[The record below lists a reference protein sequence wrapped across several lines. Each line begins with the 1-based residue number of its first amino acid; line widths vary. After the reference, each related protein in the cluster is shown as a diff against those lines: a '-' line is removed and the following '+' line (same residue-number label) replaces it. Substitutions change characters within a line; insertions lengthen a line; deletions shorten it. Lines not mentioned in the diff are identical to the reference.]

1 MGVSTTEGRAL
12 LGPVPELRM
21 SRHHHEAVD
30 DRPGLAILL
39 RQHRRGR
46 WSRLHHNTGHKP
58 NSVLVH
64 LLRGARASKQ
74 LIKLDRPQGDLV
86 SQRKS
91 PKRGRL
97 LDIFDELVHFTQVFP
112 HPKLTVEVVL
122 DEVEERRYPGHGRRR
137 RWSTTDF
144 EVEDRI
150 LMRVDRN
157 LLLSAAEDLWQLL
170 PIRLPTPFHTG
181 HLAKQ
186 LKIQRWLAQRIAYCL
201 RQAGAIREGGKSGNT
216 RLYDR
221 ASDAA

>member
-1 MGVSTTEGRAL
+1 METSLHRQLKERYAL
-12 LGPVPELRM
+12 GNARIEVPLGDYRIDVVTDEELIEIQHG
-21 SRHHHEAVD
+21 S
-30 DRPGLAILL
+30 LSAIRDKIKHLIEEHTV
-39 RQHRRGR
+39 RVV
-46 WSRLHHNTGHKP
+46 KP
-58 NSVLVH
+58 II
-64 LLRGARASKQ
+64 ASKQ

-122 DEVEERRYPGHGRRR
+122 VEVEERRYPGHGRRR

-201 RQAGAIREGGKSGNT
+201 RQAGAIREVGKSGNT